1 MSSYPYPDPA
11 HSQTRSPKHMCSQQ
25 HTSDTAHPHMHAHR
39 HKRVPLTPSQHT
51 HGRTHVH
58 IYFHTSSSKAC
69 LHRMKGQMPPR
80 SLLLSCS
87 ILLHLIPLP
96 RICWQFQD
104 QWPGSHAPGKSG
116 FHLPRPSWSPRGQPL
131 VLHILHSLASSVGY
145 LERTP
150 SSFSPPCH
158 ARRAHPDA
166 ARSAADFQDWSL
178 PGKPWV

>member
-1 MSSYPYPDPA
+1 
-11 HSQTRSPKHMCSQQ
+11 MCSQQ
-25 HTSDTAHPHMHAHR
+25 HTSDTSTSTHACPQAQACPTDTIP
-39 HKRVPLTPSQHT
+39 VHT
-51 HGRTHVH
+51 RAYPVH

-87 ILLHLIPLP
+87 ILLYLIPLP
-96 RICWQFQD
+96 RICWQSQD

-131 VLHILHSLASSVGY
+131 ALHILHSLASSVGY

-150 SSFSPPCH
+150 SSFSPPCR
-158 ARRAHPDA
+158 APRAHPDA